1 MVVLHELAEVLDEVT
16 VKRRYSGVVQRGDT
30 VRFDI
35 GHFKTGTET
44 TVADVLRRLPGVEVA
59 DNGQV
64 SYGGKAV
71 DRVLL
76 DGKDM
81 FGGSSGN
88 LAVNNLSADLM
99 TGAEMLTD
107 YKEGSL
113 ADDYK
118 RQRQLALNIKT
129 SGGRRLTGNA
139 SAGGGYREKYEGK
152 AVLIG
157 IGEDFSANV
166 LLSANNTGTPVFT
179 MNDYLQNIYGMDNL
193 LAQHT
198 ERQLDIST
206 RRWP

>member
-1 MVVLHELAEVLDEVT
+1 MHVRCLGFAPACLRVSDPTARLVVVLHELAEVLDEVT
-16 VKRRYSGVVQRGDT
+16 VKGRYSGVVQRGDT

-129 SGGRRLTGNA
+129 SGGRRLSGKIRGEGRA
-139 SAGGGYREKYEGK
+139 DRHRGGFLGQCL
-152 AVLIG
+152 AVG
-157 IGEDFSANV
+157 
-166 LLSANNTGTPVFT
+166 
-179 MNDYLQNIYGMDNL
+179 Q
-193 LAQHT
+193 
-198 ERQLDIST
+198 
-206 RRWP
+206 